1 MKVID
6 WKPIKGFEGIYEVS
20 DNGKV
25 RSLDKEVNVSNQ
37 YGAKAKRTIKG
48 RMLKQTFNG
57 MYKRFWKLY
66 EEL

>member
-25 RSLDKEVNVSNQ
+25 RSLDKE
-37 YGAKAKRTIKG
+37 
-48 RMLKQTFNG
+48 
-57 MYKRFWKLY
+57 
-66 EEL
+66 